1 MKAPQR
7 REAVAYLRSHFGV
20 SERRACLVVGQ
31 PRSVQWYQSRR
42 PPQDALKRRIKE
54 IAEVRIR
61 YGYKRI
67 HVLLR
72 REGWP
77 VNHKRVQRLYCEL
90 GLQLRSR
97 RPRRH
102 VSAAHR
108 RPPKR
113 LARRVNEAW
122 SMDFMADQL
131 IDGHRLR
138 LLTIVDVFTR
148 ESLAIEAGSRLR
160 SEDVVRALTKLA
172 AVRGAPK

>member
-7 REAVAYLRSHFGV
+7 REAVAYLRSHYGV

-54 IAEVRIR
+54 LAEVRVR

-77 VNHKRVQRLYCEL
+77 INRKRVQRLYCEL
-90 GLQLRSR
+90 GLRLRSR

-102 VSAAHR
+102 VTAAHR
-108 RPPKR
+108 QPPKR
-113 LARRVNEAW
+113 LARRPNEAW
-122 SMDFMADQL
+122 SWTSWPISSLMA
-131 IDGHRLR
+131 
-138 LLTIVDVFTR
+138 
-148 ESLAIEAGSRLR
+148 
-160 SEDVVRALTKLA
+160 VVS
-172 AVRGAPK
+172 GC